1 MGEPVARRAG
11 SLRHGSAIAR
21 LPRYDPSDSGPTRA
35 PGLVA
40 CPRRDG
46 RPLSVARRSY
56 HRRAQVPKKL
66 RMRGKTDIQR
76 SQFVVPS
83 IAAALLP
90 FALLWLPP
98 GHWRL
103 GPLIAAALL
112 TVVIAGVVALA
123 PWERLPART
132 RSGLVFAYL
141 IVVAL
146 LRVAGGP
153 SGIAPVALLCVFW
166 IGLCGTRRQLWS
178 MLAAITILFVLPLIV
193 GGPADH
199 PPGAWRAAVL
209 FIAVSGLIGA
219 TGQALVARV
228 RAQQRERDRLLA
240 QLHDLAHTDPL
251 TGLPNRRAWEL
262 ELDRALAHARRNDE
276 SLSLAVLDIDN
287 FKDINDR
294 QGHSEG
300 DSLLIDTARRWSE
313 VLRADDML
321 ARIGGDEFALLMP
334 ACTDHDAAAVLARIR
349 NGTPVPYSCSVGLA
363 AWDGT
368 ETGERLLQ
376 RADAAL
382 YDAKRNGRDRIAA
395 AA

>member
-1 MGEPVARRAG
+1 M
-11 SLRHGSAIAR
+11 
-21 LPRYDPSDSGPTRA
+21 
-35 PGLVA
+35 
-40 CPRRDG
+40 
-46 RPLSVARRSY
+46 
-56 HRRAQVPKKL
+56 PKKL
-66 RMRGKTDIQR
+66 RMRAQTDIQR
-76 SQFVVPS
+76 SKFVLPS

-90 FALLWLPP
+90 FGLLWLPP
-98 GHWRL
+98 GHWKL

-123 PWERLPART
+123 PWERLPAKT
-132 RSGLVFAYL
+132 RSGLVFTYL
-141 IVVAL
+141 VVVGL

-166 IGLCGTRRQLWS
+166 IGLCGTRRQLWC
-178 MLAAITILFVLPLIV
+178 MLAAITILFVVPLIA

-199 PPGAWRAAVL
+199 QPGAWRAAVL

-228 RAQQRERDRLLA
+228 REQQLDRDRLLA

-251 TGLPNRRAWEL
+251 TELPNRRAWEL
-262 ELDRALAHARRNDE
+262 ELERALAHAGRNGE

-294 QGHSEG
+294 RGHAEG

-313 VLRADDML
+313 VLRADDVL

-334 ACTDHDAAAVLARIR
+334 TCAEQDAAAVLARIR
-349 NGTPVPYSCSVGLA
+349 TSTPVPYSCSVGLA
-363 AWDGT
+363 AWDGA

-382 YDAKRNGRDRIAA
+382 YDAKRSGRDRVAA

>member
-1 MGEPVARRAG
+1 MRAQ
-11 SLRHGSAIAR
+11 
-21 LPRYDPSDSGPTRA
+21 SD
-35 PGLVA
+35 
-40 CPRRDG
+40 PRR
-46 RPLSVARRSY
+46 
-56 HRRAQVPKKL
+56 
-66 RMRGKTDIQR
+66 T
-76 SQFVVPS
+76 QFVLPS

-98 GHWRL
+98 GHWKA

-112 TVVIAGVVALA
+112 TVVIAGMVAVA
-123 PWERLPART
+123 PWERLSART

-146 LRVAGGP
+146 LRVAGGT

-166 IGLCGTRRQLWS
+166 VGLCGTRRQLWC
-178 MLAAITILFVLPLIV
+178 MLAAITVLFVLPLII

-199 PPGAWRAAVL
+199 PPGAWRAAIL

-228 RAQQRERDRLLA
+228 REQHLERDRLLA

-262 ELDRALAHARRNDE
+262 ELERALAHARRKDE

-294 QGHSEG
+294 RGHAEG

-313 VLRADDML
+313 VLRAEDVL

-334 ACTDHDAAAVLARIR
+334 GCAEHDAAFVLARIR
-349 NGTPVPYSCSVGLA
+349 TSTPVPYSCSVGLA
-363 AWDGT
+363 AWHGT

-382 YDAKRNGRDRIAA
+382 YDAKRNGRDRISKAA
-395 AA
+395 

>member
-1 MGEPVARRAG
+1 MRAEPEIRR
-11 SLRHGSAIAR
+11 
-21 LPRYDPSDSGPTRA
+21 T
-35 PGLVA
+35 
-40 CPRRDG
+40 
-46 RPLSVARRSY
+46 
-56 HRRAQVPKKL
+56 
-66 RMRGKTDIQR
+66 
-76 SQFVVPS
+76 QFVLPS

-90 FALLWLPP
+90 FGLLWLPP
-98 GHWRL
+98 AHWKL
-103 GPLIAAALL
+103 APLLAAAVL
-112 TVVIAGVVALA
+112 TVLIAGVVALA
-123 PWERLPART
+123 PWARLPANT

-166 IGLCGTRRQLWS
+166 IGLCGTRRQLWG
-178 MLAAITILFVLPLIV
+178 MLAAITILFVLPLII

-219 TGQALVARV
+219 TAQAVVAKV
-228 RAQQRERDRLLA
+228 SEHKRERDRLLA

-262 ELDRALAHARRNDE
+262 ELTRALAHAGRHGE
-276 SLSLAVLDIDN
+276 PVSLAVLDIDN

-294 QGHSEG
+294 RGHAEG
-300 DSLLIDTARRWSE
+300 DSLLVETARRWTE
-313 VLRADDML
+313 VLRADDAL

-334 ACTDHDAAAVLARIR
+334 ACAERDAAAVLARIR
-349 NGTPVPYSCSVGLA
+349 TGTPGPYSCSVGLA

-382 YDAKRNGRDRIAA
+382 YDAKRNGRNRIAA

>member
-1 MGEPVARRAG
+1 
-11 SLRHGSAIAR
+11 
-21 LPRYDPSDSGPTRA
+21 
-35 PGLVA
+35 
-40 CPRRDG
+40 
-46 RPLSVARRSY
+46 
-56 HRRAQVPKKL
+56 VPKKL
-66 RMRGKTDIQR
+66 SMRAQSDIQR
-76 SQFVVPS
+76 SRFVLPS

-98 GHWRL
+98 GHWKL
-103 GPLIAAALL
+103 GPLIAAAIL

-123 PWERLPART
+123 PWERLPAKA

-141 IVVAL
+141 IVVGL
-146 LRVAGGP
+146 LRLAGGT

-166 IGLCGTRRQLWS
+166 IGLCGTRRQLGC
-178 MLAAITILFVLPLIV
+178 MLAAITILFVLPLII

-228 RAQQRERDRLLA
+228 REQHGERDRLLA

-262 ELDRALAHARRNDE
+262 ELGRALAHASRNDE
-276 SLSLAVLDIDN
+276 PLSLAVLDIDN

-294 QGHSEG
+294 RGHAEG

-313 VLRADDML
+313 VLRAEDVL

-334 ACTDHDAAAVLARIR
+334 ACTQRDASAVIGRIR
-349 NGTPVPYSCSVGLA
+349 KDNPVPYSCSVGLA
-363 AWDGT
+363 AWDGS

-382 YDAKRNGRDRIAA
+382 YDAKRNGRGRIAA

>member
-1 MGEPVARRAG
+1 
-11 SLRHGSAIAR
+11 
-21 LPRYDPSDSGPTRA
+21 
-35 PGLVA
+35 
-40 CPRRDG
+40 
-46 RPLSVARRSY
+46 
-56 HRRAQVPKKL
+56 
-66 RMRGKTDIQR
+66 MRGKTDIQR

-98 GHWRL
+98 GHWKL

-123 PWERLPART
+123 PWERLPAKT

-178 MLAAITILFVLPLIV
+178 MLAAIAILFVLPLII

-219 TGQALVARV
+219 TAQAVVAKV
-228 RAQQRERDRLLA
+228 REHHLERDRLMA

-262 ELDRALAHARRNDE
+262 ELKRVLAHARRNDE
-276 SLSLAVLDIDN
+276 SVSLAVLDIDN

-294 QGHSEG
+294 RGHAEG
-300 DSLLIDTARRWSE
+300 DSLLIETARRWSE
-313 VLRADDML
+313 ALRAYDML

-334 ACTDHDAAAVLARIR
+334 GCTEHDAAAVLARIR
-349 NGTPVPYSCSVGLA
+349 TGTPVPYSCSVGLA